1 VSQANVGKK
10 LDRFAQ
16 EFKEG
21 KREGSVISV
30 QTTDTF
36 SKNDKQLWY
45 TIRKELEDIGITVA
59 AFDANRDFIFEWFRN
74 AIANGEF
81 EERELCE
88 DSLDERS
95 TGNSD
100 DRNAITKGEFEER
113 ELSEDSLDERSIGNF
128 NDITSQTWFSIVI

>member
-1 VSQANVGKK
+1 MLIRGESRSVSQANVEKK
-10 LDRFAQ
+10 LNRFSQ

-36 SKNDKQLWY
+36 SENDKQLWY

-59 AFDANRDFIFEWFRN
+59 AFDANKDFIFEWFRN
-74 AIANGEF
+74 AIAKGEF

-88 DSLDERS
+88 DSL
-95 TGNSD
+95 N
-100 DRNAITKGEFEER
+100 
-113 ELSEDSLDERSIGNF
+113 ERSIGNF
-128 NDITSQTWFSIVI
+128 NDNTSQTWFSIVI

>member
-1 VSQANVGKK
+1 MSQANVGKK

-59 AFDANRDFIFEWFRN
+59 AFDANRDYIFEWLRN
-74 AIANGEF
+74 AIAKGEF
-81 EERELCE
+81 KERELCK
-88 DSLDERS
+88 DALDERS
-95 TGNSD
+95 M
-100 DRNAITKGEFEER
+100 
-113 ELSEDSLDERSIGNF
+113 GNF
-128 NDITSQTWFSIVI
+128 KDNTSQTWFSIVI